1 MTLTVIHIWMLVF
14 CGGAAA
20 LAGLMLMQ
28 TAAVNHRSSAR
39 LRCDLLDQAA
49 ILIGTSASV
58 AQLCLARHRRA
69 QLTAHLEVL
78 GENLVRLQQL
88 STRLKLSGEDDAVEV
103 INKSQLLLSRAYNH
117 CLSDED
123 SQVISIVA
131 KFQTVIERRK
141 QHALDIINTRYQ
153 QALTEL

>member
-1 MTLTVIHIWMLVF
+1 MTLTAIHIWMLVF

-28 TAAVNHRSSAR
+28 SAAVSHRSSAR

-69 QLTAHLEVL
+69 QLTPHLDVL

-123 SQVISIVA
+123 SQVSTIVA

-141 QHALDIINTRYQ
+141 QHALETINIRYQ

>member
-1 MTLTVIHIWMLVF
+1 MTLAVIHIWMLVF

-20 LAGLMLMQ
+20 LAGMMLIQ
-28 TAAVNHRSSAR
+28 TSAVSHRSSAR

-58 AQLCLARHRRA
+58 AQLCLARHLRA
-69 QLTAHLEVL
+69 QLTTHLDVL

-88 STRLKLSGEDDAVEV
+88 STRLQLTGEDDAVEV

-117 CLSDED
+117 CLNDED